1 MQIIILNILF
11 IIVFFIIGNYF
22 FNIALNPNVSKKYIM
37 RSVTQEDINEENTN
51 KIIGERWIKVFA
63 KEEEIISKD
72 NIKLHGYKIVNPIRK
87 SNVWV
92 ILVHGY
98 MGSSYE
104 MSGFA
109 KEYINMGYNVFLI
122 DLRAHGKSEG
132 KYIGMGWKDRLDLK
146 EWINKICTDEPECKI
161 ILYGVS
167 MGAATVMMTTGE
179 KLPQNVKAC
188 IEDCGYSSVYDQ
200 FKMMLESIPRFFAN
214 FILISSDCVSKIR
227 IGYSYNEASS
237 VKQIKKANIPILFI
251 HGDKDKFVPY
261 IMLGKLYKAANYPK
275 QRLIIENAGHVE
287 SAKINSKL
295 YWRTVRRFINKY
307 LK

>member
-1 MQIIILNILF
+1 MQIIILNLMLIM
-11 IIVFFIIGNYF
+11 FFFMIGNYF
-22 FNIALNPNVSKKYIM
+22 FNIALNPKVSKKYII
-37 RSVTQEDINEENTN
+37 RNVTKDDVEEENKN
-51 KIIGERWIKVFA
+51 KIIGKKWISEFA
-63 KEEEIISKD
+63 KEEEIISTD
-72 NIKLHGYKIVNPIRK
+72 NIKLHGYKIVNPIKK
-87 SNVWV
+87 SDVWV
-92 ILVHGY
+92 ILIHGY
-98 MGSSYE
+98 MGNAYE

-109 KEYINMGYNVFLI
+109 QKYISMGYNVFLI

-146 EWINKICTDEPECKI
+146 EWINKICIDEPECKI
-161 ILYGVS
+161 VLYGVS

-179 KLPQNVKAC
+179 KLPQNVKVC

-200 FKMMLESIPRFFAN
+200 FKMMLESIPKFFAN
-214 FILISSDCVSKIR
+214 LILISSGYVSKLR
-227 IGYSYNEASS
+227 IGFNYNEASS

-261 IMLGKLYKAANYPK
+261 IMLSKLYKEANYPK
-275 QRLIIENAGHVE
+275 QRLIVKNAGHVE

-295 YWRTVRRFINKY
+295 YWRTIRRFINKY